1 LNVLLATKKH
11 KQSTKKRL
19 SCEFCASLWQVCS
32 QMNTPKNKATPPK
45 KIVVLGSTGSIGEN
59 VLRVVERF
67 PDRFQIIG
75 LAAQRQAEKL
85 LRQAERFNV
94 KKIAVGSRESA
105 ADITPPHG
113 ISVLRGSEGL
123 EELAA
128 QKDADMVVVAVVGMA
143 GLRPVLAALKQGT
156 DVALATKEVMVVAGE
171 YVVRAREK
179 SGAAI
184 LPIDSEHSAIFQ
196 CLENRPLSQVGKI
209 ILTASGGPFAGREK
223 IDFDMV
229 SIAAVLKHPRWN
241 MGKKVTVDSATM
253 MNKGLEIMEA
263 QWLFA
268 MPPEKI
274 EVLVHPESIV
284 HSLVEF
290 VDGAVLAQLSPSD
303 MRFAIQYALTW
314 PERLD
319 GSLPPLK
326 LSELGALHFSMPDEK
341 RFPCL
346 ALARQAARDGG
357 TMPAVLNAANEV
369 AVHEFLHGKIRFS
382 TIWKI
387 VEKVMNKHG
396 NVKNPALADIV
407 HSDQW
412 AREEAKNIIN
422 RCGAA
427 GMPSPYL

>member
-1 LNVLLATKKH
+1 MKMT
-11 KQSTKKRL
+11 
-19 SCEFCASLWQVCS
+19 
-32 QMNTPKNKATPPK
+32 KNKSAPRK

-85 LRQAERFNV
+85 LQQAERFNV
-94 KKIAVGSRESA
+94 KKIAVGARESA
-105 ADITPPHG
+105 ADLAPPHG
-113 ISVLRGSEGL
+113 ISILRGSEGL

-128 QKDADMVVVAVVGMA
+128 MKEADMIVVAVVGMA
-143 GLRPVLAALKQGT
+143 GLKPVLAALKRGA

-171 YVVRAREK
+171 HVVRARKK

-184 LPIDSEHSAIFQ
+184 LPVDSEHSAIFQ
-196 CLENRPLSQVGKI
+196 CLENRPRNQVGKI
-209 ILTASGGPFAGREK
+209 ILTASGGPFAGRGK
-223 IDFDMV
+223 IDFDRV
-229 SIAAVLKHPRWN
+229 SIAEVLKHPRWN

-263 QWLFA
+263 QWLFD

-284 HSLVEF
+284 HSFVEF
-290 VDGAVLAQLSPSD
+290 VDGALLAQLSPSD

-319 GSLPPLK
+319 GGLPPLK

-346 ALARQAARDGG
+346 ALARQAAGDGG

-369 AVHEFLHGKIRFS
+369 AVHEFLRGRISFS
-382 TIWKI
+382 AIWRI
-387 VEKVMNKHG
+387 VEKIMSKHKAA
-396 NVKNPALADIV
+396 KNPGLDEIIQAD
-407 HSDQW
+407 HW
-412 AREEAKNIIN
+412 AREEAKKLIV
-422 RCGAA
+422 
-427 GMPSPYL
+427 S